1 MVNSSDGFTWTPSGG
16 VRHGLPTIGVVVPAS
31 HSIQPPT
38 ETYDAIVIGSGYA
51 GLVAARDLATQAGK
65 KTLLIEARD
74 RLGGRTWH
82 STINGFNY
90 EMGGTW
96 IHWHM
101 PHIYREVSLYGLH
114 NDWIVTQNPGGKE
127 DYCTVT
133 TGAKQRNIS
142 HADENE
148 IAGRVFQVFCN
159 VDGNDLRET
168 WKYAFSTN
176 QSPEPMAKW
185 DALSCQDRLDEVRD
199 QLTAEEVSVLE
210 AQLLQMG
217 GNSLDKMGLLE
228 ALRWWS
234 LGSNVP
240 SGLNNIALHTRL
252 RSGNSVLH
260 RRIFEHALST
270 GNLSYA
276 FETPVQRIEDAGGV
290 VTVTSRDGRQ
300 WKAKDVVCTVPLNV
314 LSDLEFSPPLDA
326 DKLEAA
332 AEGSVNK
339 CNKVHVDFNGPDY
352 LSWSSLGTPGKG
364 LVAAFGDHL
373 TPADNSHLVAFGPDP
388 DSPRG
393 ISLDDTEALRT
404 ALVHLLPKDKQN
416 SVIINRIVTHD
427 WNSDEFAK
435 GTWCYLPPAFTTK
448 YLSALQRFTTKYL
461 SALQRSH
468 GNVYFASADFS
479 DGWRGWIDG
488 AVQAGMQTAY
498 QIIQKQRKT
507 VEVKEHKLTN
517 GALTNGVVTSGV

>member
-1 MVNSSDGFTWTPSGG
+1 MVNSSEGFTWTPSGG
-16 VRHGLPTIGVVVPAS
+16 VRHGLPTIGVVVPPT

-51 GLVAARDLATQAGK
+51 GLVASRDLATQGK

-90 EMGGTW
+90 ELGGTW

-133 TGAKQRNIS
+133 TGTEQRNIS
-142 HADENE
+142 HVDEDE
-148 IAGRVFQVFCN
+148 IAGRVFQIFCN
-159 VDGNDLRET
+159 VDGNNLKET
-168 WKYAFSTN
+168 WKYAFGTN
-176 QSPEPMAKW
+176 QAPELMAKW
-185 DALSCQDRLDEVRD
+185 DKLSCQDRLDEIRD
-199 QLTAEEVSVLE
+199 QLTAEEISVLE

-217 GNSLDKMGLLE
+217 GNSLAKLGLLD

-240 SGLNNIALHTRL
+240 SGLNVIALHTRL
-252 RSGNSVLH
+252 RSGNSALH
-260 RRIFEHALST
+260 RRIFEHAVST

-290 VTVTSRDGRQ
+290 VTVTARDGQQ
-300 WKAKDVVCTVPLNV
+300 WKAKDVICTVPLNV
-314 LSDLEFSPPLDA
+314 LADLEFSPPLDA
-326 DKLEAA
+326 DKIEAA
-332 AEGSVNK
+332 NEGSVNK
-339 CNKVHVDFNGPDY
+339 CNKVHVDLNGPDY
-352 LSWSSLGTPGKG
+352 LSWSSFGTPGKG

-388 DSPRG
+388 ESPGG
-393 ISLDDTEALRT
+393 IPLNDTEALKT
-404 ALVHLLPKDKQN
+404 ALIHLLPKEKQS

-427 WNSDEFAK
+427 WNNDEFAK
-435 GTWCYLPPAFTTK
+435 GTWCYLPPSFTTK
-448 YLSALQRFTTKYL
+448 YLL
-461 SALQRSH
+461 ALQRSH
-468 GNVYFASADFS
+468 GNVCFASADFS

-488 AVQAGMQTAY
+488 AVQVGMQMAY
-498 QIIQKQRKT
+498 QVIQKQQKT
-507 VEVKEHKLTN
+507 AVEVKESKLTN
-517 GALTNGVVTSGV
+517 GASTNGVLANGV